1 MIVGDAANLLLGGIP
16 GDLHDMFVMDVE
28 PDDLISAS
36 HVLRNT
42 STSVHDIHV
51 KLTGNVSSLEGRWE
65 GSGAA
70 TFDSEIWQP
79 LSHGL
84 GTLERE
90 CATAAAKLASLAVQ
104 AEAAHAEKVEQL
116 TQEIQTQLNIYA
128 GTSLIGGPELGG
140 VISDA
145 VGALAGR
152 LGGEL
157 VGRIVAGLVD
167 AIATLLSKVLE
178 AFGTLL
184 KLAATPLRLALPEA
198 RAAINRIVEMLRPTA
213 DTSGLDPA
221 SEGLSLGSSQ
231 ARAIYSG
238 PLVSVAV
245 DDPDATALAERIGG
259 TPSVRFSNDPVGR
272 EFDAMSDQYIGQ
284 AKPKNFQLNQSF
296 RAQAK
301 ATFEAASATGRDVYY
316 HFNGPPA
323 PSVVRKLNEYS
334 QRYGVP
340 IVIDTRPF

>member
-28 PDDLISAS
+28 PDDLLRAS
-36 HVLRNT
+36 HTLQNM

-51 KLTGNVSSLEGRWE
+51 KLSGNVSSLEGRWE

-90 CATAAAKLASLAVQ
+90 CSTAAGKLASLAVQ
-104 AEAAHAEKVEQL
+104 AEAAHAQKVEQL
-116 TQEIQTQLNIYA
+116 AQEIQTQLYIYA

-157 VGRIVAGLVD
+157 VGRIVSGIID
-167 AIATLLSKVLE
+167 AITDAIQKVLA

-184 KLAATPLRLALPEA
+184 KYAGRPLTGVMHDLGSKAVRVMESMRGDAVSASPVASGPISIDESSAGHIFRNVPGHLTDDTLANRAL
-198 RAAINRIVEMLRPTA
+198 LTDTA
-213 DTSGLDPA
+213 NDPA
-221 SEGLSLGSSQ
+221 NLVGTDQWGSTWYARMLPDGRQ
-231 ARAIYSG
+231 AWVRVRNGVIKSG
-238 PLVSVAV
+238 GVNASP
-245 DDPDATALAERIGG
+245 G
-259 TPSVRFSNDPVGR
+259 TWNP
-272 EFDAMSDQYIGQ
+272 
-284 AKPKNFQLNQSF
+284 
-296 RAQAK
+296 
-301 ATFEAASATGRDVYY
+301 ATGMS
-316 HFNGPPA
+316 G
-323 PSVVRKLNEYS
+323 S
-334 QRYGVP
+334 
-340 IVIDTRPF
+340 